1 MQDFMNDIEEDP
13 ELRQSVMLYKDQ
25 PVIDE
30 LEAQMAKMSLNK
42 TQNKSPIGEALEK
55 GKATVGSSER
65 NIVSVKRQTA
75 AGEQLKEDK
84 E

>member
-1 MQDFMNDIEEDP
+1 
-13 ELRQSVMLYKDQ
+13 
-25 PVIDE
+25 
-30 LEAQMAKMSLNK
+30 MAKMSLNK

-55 GKATVGSSER
+55 GKAMVGSSER